1 MSHSIHNHKLRP
13 VARMKKLFG
22 QITGSSIKT
31 DLSGYW
37 SMAEQIRALRFS
49 KKTDA
54 GLAERT
60 REIACSGINPS
71 SGLKLEVFGLACEA
85 SRRILGLDP
94 FDSQI
99 MAGLAMADGGIAEL
113 PTGEG
118 KTLAA
123 VFPACLH
130 ALSGNRV
137 HVLTF
142 NDYLA
147 RRDAAWMGPIYRTL
161 GFSVGCI
168 QEGMNLEQKQAAYSC
183 DIAYAT
189 AKEAGFDFLRDQTA
203 YDRNECVHSSF
214 GFAIV
219 DEADSILI
227 DEARI
232 PLVISGVEDRVFWN
246 PHRIAAVVKELVQGM
261 DYDTDEE
268 HRNVFLTDAGS
279 QRVESLLECRN
290 LYAGDNQTLLEAVYC
305 ALHAEALLRRDV
317 DYIVRNGRI
326 EIVDEYTGRVVDKR
340 HWPDG
345 LQAAVEA
352 KEGLRRKTAGRILGS
367 ITLQH
372 FFGLYPILSGMT
384 ATAHSAADE
393 FHEFYGL
400 KTFVIPP
407 HTPSIRIDHPD
418 EVFADRES
426 KHRAIVDEICEV
438 HAAGRP
444 ILVGTSSVGESEELA
459 AAMRSAGVRGSVL
472 NAKNDE
478 LEADIIAKAGRLGAV
493 TVSTNMAG
501 RGVDIKLGGQDKGGY
516 EAVAAMGGL
525 YVIGTNRHE
534 SVRID
539 RQLRGRAGRQGDPG
553 ATRFFISLKDD
564 LFEHYGLTGGLIA
577 RYRKGNG
584 KLTLKHRAIRYEI
597 AHAQRVIENQNFDIR
612 RSLYRYSSLVEL
624 QRKIV
629 QDRRDN
635 ALRRHS
641 ASISDRLS
649 ALKPALFE
657 EGLRHFGP
665 RGMAELE
672 RHATL
677 FHLDRLW
684 SEHLAWIQDTR
695 DTIHLVNL
703 GGREPFYEFS
713 RQATAEFLK
722 MQGRAEEAIV
732 EEVTATIQSND
743 ISSGLERLKGPS
755 STWTYLVNENQFGS
769 TMEMIKGK
777 NIGFA
782 FGVGFGDIFGLN
794 ILLHLA
800 GLILGRHRKRKE
812 RSAALREQA
821 P

>member
-1 MSHSIHNHKLRP
+1 MSPSNYTTNSRP
-13 VARMKKLFG
+13 VAMMKKLFG
-22 QITGSSIKT
+22 QITGSPLIT
-31 DLSGYW
+31 DLADYW
-37 SMAEQIRALRFS
+37 GMAEKIRAFQFS
-49 KKTDA
+49 EKTDA
-54 GLAERT
+54 ELAERT
-60 REIACSGINPS
+60 REIACRSANS
-71 SGLKLEVFGLACEA
+71 LSELKLEVFGLACEA
-85 SRRILGLDP
+85 SRRTLALDP

-99 MAGLAMADGGIAEL
+99 IAGLAMADGGIAEL

-123 VFPACLH
+123 VFPACFH
-130 ALSGNRV
+130 ALSGRNA
-137 HVLTF
+137 HILTF

-147 RRDAAWMGPIYRTL
+147 RRDAAWMSPVYRTL
-161 GFSVGCI
+161 GLSVGCI
-168 QEGMNLEQKQAAYSC
+168 QEGMSVEQKKSAYSC
-183 DIAYAT
+183 HITYAS
-189 AKEAGFDFLRDQTA
+189 AKEAGFDFLRDQTV
-203 YDRNECVHSSF
+203 YDRKVRVHRSF

-232 PLVISGVEDRVFWN
+232 PLVISGVEDRVTWDS
-246 PHRIAAVVKELVQGM
+246 HQIAAVVKALVPER
-261 DYDTDEE
+261 DFDTDEE
-268 HRNVFLTDAGS
+268 HRNVFLTDAGT
-279 QRVESLLECRN
+279 QRVESLLACCD
-290 LYAGDNQTLLEAVYC
+290 LYAANNQTLLEAIYC

-372 FFGLYPILSGMT
+372 FFRLYPILSGMT

-393 FHEFYGL
+393 FHKFYGL
-400 KTFVIPP
+400 KTFIVPP
-407 HTPSIRIDHPD
+407 HTPSIRVDHPD
-418 EVFADRES
+418 EVFADRET
-426 KHRAIVDEICEV
+426 KQRAMVHEICQV
-438 HAAGRP
+438 HATGRP

-459 AAMRSAGVRGSVL
+459 AAMRSARIRCSVL

-478 LEADIIAKAGRLGAV
+478 LEADIIAKAGKLGAV

-553 ATRFFISLKDD
+553 ATRFFISLEDD
-564 LFEHYGLTGGLIA
+564 LFEHYGLTAGLLA
-577 RYRKGNG
+577 RYRRGNG
-584 KLTLKHRAIRYEI
+584 KLALNHRVMRYEI

-612 RSLYRYSSLVEL
+612 RSLHKYSSLVEL

-629 QDRRDN
+629 QDRRDKALQSN
-635 ALRRHS
+635 EMLLTERSAVLKPILAEKGLRR
-641 ASISDRLS
+641 
-649 ALKPALFE
+649 
-657 EGLRHFGP
+657 FGP
-665 RGMAELE
+665 QGMAELE

-684 SEHLAWIQDTR
+684 SNHLAWIQDTR
-695 DTIHLVNL
+695 DSIHLVNL
-703 GGREPFYEFS
+703 GGREPFDEFS
-713 RQATAEFLK
+713 KQATAEFLN
-722 MQGRAEEAIV
+722 MQNRLEEAIV
-732 EEVTATIQSND
+732 EEMTTIIQTSDMN
-743 ISSGLERLKGPS
+743 SGLERLKGPS
-755 STWTYLVNENQFGS
+755 STWTYLVNENPFGS
-769 TMEMIKGK
+769 GMEMIKGK
-777 NIGFA
+777 NIGLA
-782 FGVGFGDIFGLN
+782 FGIAFGGLFGLN

-800 GLILGRHRKRKE
+800 ALILDRRGKR
-812 RSAALREQA
+812 R
-821 P
+821 